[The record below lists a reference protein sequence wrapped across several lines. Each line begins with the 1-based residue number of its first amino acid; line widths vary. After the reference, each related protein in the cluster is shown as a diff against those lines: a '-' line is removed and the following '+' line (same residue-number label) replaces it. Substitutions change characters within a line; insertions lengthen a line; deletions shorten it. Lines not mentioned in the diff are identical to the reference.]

1 MRPFFII
8 GIFCRLI
15 VTGYRKT
22 LEPSDLPALNPHN
35 TTGWNYPKFNLI
47 WSQVLAQWR
56 ANTPAAVADASKP
69 PQQDASKKATA
80 EATDDRE
87 AKVKGGG
94 EQSKPLLAG
103 DLDAPKATTE
113 NPKLGQSGEK
123 PSADEKKRAAKAK
136 QKQEDADLKR
146 YPSLFLVLLCVFWRT
161 LLKAHLCKLLQ
172 DLIQYLNPVWLG
184 YCIVIHNL
192 IMC

>member
-1 MRPFFII
+1 M
-8 GIFCRLI
+8 
-15 VTGYRKT
+15 TGYRKT
-22 LEPSDLPALNPHN
+22 LEPTDLPALNPHN
-35 TTGWNYPKFNLI
+35 TTGWNYPKFNFV

-56 ANTPAAVADASKP
+56 AHTPAASADASKK
-69 PQQDASKKATA
+69 PQQDISKKPA
-80 EATDDRE
+80 EAADDRE
-87 AKVKGGG
+87 VKVKVKGGG

-103 DLDAPKATTE
+103 DLDARKATTE
-113 NPKLGQSGEK
+113 NPKLAQSDEK

-146 YPSLFLVLLCVFWRT
+146 YPSLFLVLFCVFWRT

-184 YCIVIHNL
+184 YCIVIPVCIL
-192 IMC
+192 FS